1 MRRALPLDPGVLPH
15 DPDEPLAARRARL
28 AAVAGARW
36 ADLPPDVV
44 RSIAARLAGYARG
57 PCSCVGDPRDCPDC
71 SRGRGFESTELDV
84 SSEDASGRR
93 VDVVPLRLGAIPAV
107 PVLSA
112 VCRAWRA
119 ACANAP
125 ELTRRVDHSRNLG
138 VPSAA
143 SVARACASGAYALL
157 ETIDLRDCPKVTDA
171 ALEALAARCDRLR
184 DLRVSFG
191 AESSADAKRNRR
203 VTVAGVA
210 SLVPRLEAL
219 AASAAAGGK
228 HADEFARD
236 AAGMLERAHL
246 LRRFAATGFARLPRH
261 FVSKAFCSGPS
272 GAGSSATTR
281 AAMTHL
287 DLSGSGGTGPGSSR
301 PSFPWLDLMRAC
313 PAMEHLDLTGFGG
326 LNGWEMTPAT
336 GSSRDPWRARLP
348 GYPERV
354 GGGGDDDRSR
364 GDGGGPG
371 TPPGWRE
378 LRVLRLGAPPVAT
391 SSGYVSCA
399 SDVTDEDVFRLAW
412 DSPRLAELDATGCR
426 RFVGRLD
433 PARSAFASQPDRS
446 DDPRDDQ
453 SRRSEWMRRLE
464 SARRESVNPDPYP
477 EEATLCRGG
486 LGAARGCSNVMPR
499 VRTLRLAKTLVDP
512 GAFLTETSE
521 TSETSDVGGDGAGW
535 PPLREPAHFLL
546 VVSQLTPRFP
556 NLRTLELGTPSMLAS
571 EPTLVVTDANASL
584 LLVARLAPNLV
595 TLRVA
600 GASVTDEGLHEA
612 FYEYPHEEYLLTLP
626 AGRRLAFFED
636 PESEPNRPA
645 FNAPTRR
652 CPRLETL
659 DVASCRG
666 LERGTRRAG
675 ARGSARDVLESA
687 RAHVERT
694 YGAEGAWRTNIRKAR
709 MRGGDDAYWRRERDG
724 LR

>member
-1 MRRALPLDPGVLPH
+1 MPRV
-15 DPDEPLAARRARL
+15 ARRVRQRAR
-28 AAVAGARW
+28 A
-36 ADLPPDVV
+36 
-44 RSIAARLAGYARG
+44 
-57 PCSCVGDPRDCPDC
+57 
-71 SRGRGFESTELDV
+71 
-84 SSEDASGRR
+84 
-93 VDVVPLRLGAIPAV
+93 
-107 PVLSA
+107 
-112 VCRAWRA
+112 
-119 ACANAP
+119 
-125 ELTRRVDHSRNLG
+125 TRRVDHSRNLG
-138 VPSAA
+138 VPPPRA
-143 SVARACASGAYALL
+143 SRACASGAYALL

-184 DLRVSFG
+184 DLRYR
-191 AESSADAKRNRR
+191 SAPSPRGRQEEPARHRRGRR
-203 VTVAGVA
+203 VARPP
-210 SLVPRLEAL
+210 PRGARRLRR
-219 AASAAAGGK
+219 AGGGK
-228 HADEFARD
+228 YADEFARD
-236 AAGMLERAHL
+236 AAGMLERAPL

-261 FVSKAFCSGPS
+261 FVSKAFCSGSS
-272 GAGSSATTR
+272 GAGSAATTR

-287 DLSGSGGTGPGSSR
+287 DLSVRRDGPGVQPALVPLARPHARVSR
-301 PSFPWLDLMRAC
+301 DGAPG
-313 PAMEHLDLTGFGG
+313 LTGFGG

-336 GSSRDPWRARLP
+336 GSSPGSPGSSRDPWRARLP
-348 GYPERV
+348 GYPERNRARV
-354 GGGGDDDRSR
+354 GGDDDRSR
-364 GDGGGPG
+364 GGGGGPG

-399 SDVTDEDVFRLAW
+399 SEVTDEDVFRLAW

-486 LGAARGCSNVMPR
+486 VGAARGCSNVMPR

-512 GAFLTETSE
+512 GEFLAETSE
-521 TSETSDVGGDGAGW
+521 TSEESSDVGGNGAGW
-535 PPLREPAHFLL
+535 PPLREPARFLL

-612 FYEYPHEEYLLTLP
+612 FYEYPHEAYLLTLP

-645 FNAPTRR
+645 SNAPTRR

-675 ARGSARDVLESA
+675 GRVRAGRVGEREGARGANVRRGGGVADEHQEGEDEGRRRRVLEA
-687 RAHVERT
+687 RA
-694 YGAEGAWRTNIRKAR
+694 
-709 MRGGDDAYWRRERDG
+709 RRFKMNR
-724 LR
+724 